1 MLFMIKVIL
10 FAFSVMAVLLFSMGV
25 SGSEGLIQDMK
36 PSYSSPGS
44 MARNSTGR
52 SRSVAMAAATFP
64 IFFLPCHSAPAAA
77 PDTAF
82 PVFTAPLANWAAMEP
97 FCWNSSIPFLSSP
110 IYILSFLFGTG
121 GSFFTMDSL

>member
-1 MLFMIKVIL
+1 
-10 FAFSVMAVLLFSMGV
+10 MA
-25 SGSEGLIQDMK
+25 
-36 PSYSSPGS
+36 
-44 MARNSTGR
+44 
-52 SRSVAMAAATFP
+52 AMAFP
-64 IFFLPCHSAPAAA
+64 IFFLPSHSAPAAAPYGPPTAAPFAA

-97 FCWNSSIPFLSSP
+97 LCRNSSIPFLSSP